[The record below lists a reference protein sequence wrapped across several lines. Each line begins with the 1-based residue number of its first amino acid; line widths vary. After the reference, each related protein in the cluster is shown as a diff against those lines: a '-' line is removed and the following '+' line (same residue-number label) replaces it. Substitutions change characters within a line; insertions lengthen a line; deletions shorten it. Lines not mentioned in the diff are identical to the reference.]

1 MKRDETGFRAD
12 TLIQRWK
19 WGSRFGQRALLN
31 RRRWPLRGL
40 ADPLAVTR
48 EIAVGIDERP
58 LDAMP
63 QLLDRQGWI
72 VQVSGGHRPM
82 LQGEV

>member
-1 MKRDETGFRAD
+1 
-12 TLIQRWK
+12 
-19 WGSRFGQRALLN
+19 
-31 RRRWPLRGL
+31 LRGL